1 MYISAHISYNGK
13 SAEID
18 FPVSDDLL
26 NDILTESKMPT
37 DTTLPFFVEDIHYP
51 LELSML
57 NAQDI
62 NLDELNFLAK
72 RLDSFTDDELEQFYV
87 AAEHENLKTLKELI
101 NLTYNLDK
109 FTVIKDVSDMAKVG
123 RAYTLNTEGCVPA
136 DSRYDA
142 KYAEIGRQLLGSGR
156 GIFTEH
162 GLLFVEN
169 KPMDEVYDG
178 RVLPGFAYKD
188 FIVNVDLTYK
198 GRYESLFLPESRLA
212 IDKAVRRLGAETIED
227 CDCTYEYENPNY
239 GRFAVK
245 FEDILENEGVEGLNA
260 LAYQF
265 YTYDIDTRKLD
276 AAIEMTG
283 VSSSKNII
291 TLIDHLDDLELIPNI
306 DRNDFA
312 GVGRYYL
319 DQSNDL
325 EISPDLEDFFNYE
338 EFGEYIAE
346 EYSGQFTSCGFLY
359 YDGNDSMSEIVNAL
373 DDEGSTMSIGG
384 M

>member
-18 FPVSDDLL
+18 FPISDEML
-26 NDILTESKMPT
+26 NEILEESGMST
-37 DTTLPFFVEDIHYP
+37 DTTGAFFVEDIHYP
-51 LELSML
+51 SELSCL
-57 NAQDI
+57 DAKII

-162 GLLFVEN
+162 GLLFVES

-188 FIVNVDLTYK
+188 FIINVDLTYK

-227 CDCTYEYENPNY
+227 CECTYEYENPNY

-245 FEDILENEGVEGLNA
+245 FEDILENEGIEGLNA

-283 VSSSKNII
+283 VTSSKNII
-291 TLIDHLDDLELIPNI
+291 TLIDHLDDVELIPDI

-338 EFGEYIAE
+338 EFGEYIVE
-346 EYSGQFTSCGFLY
+346 EYSGRFTSCGFLY